1 MAESTVTTDRTP
13 GGVAGGAGAPGK
25 GLRARITL
33 PLVIAATVGWLIVAA
48 VVHLTQGTADVDTA
62 TLWRVITGE
71 DVPQAAAVMI
81 DSRLPRL
88 LAALA
93 VGVALGASGAGM
105 QSVSRNP
112 LASPDTTGVAAGAF
126 LALTAGAVIGLS
138 PGPIGGLALAFLG
151 GIAAAA
157 AVIGLASGGTLSPMR
172 LVLAGS
178 ALTLGLGA
186 VTSVL
191 LLVFPWQTQGLF
203 VWGAGSLS
211 QNGPRAVLT
220 VVPFLVIA
228 LVILLLHGRRL
239 DLLQL
244 GEDAAASLGVPVA
257 ATRRAV
263 IVCAVVLAACSVTVA
278 GPIGF
283 VGLIAPAII
292 GLLRPWAPA
301 LRRQR
306 TFISL
311 SAIAGVALV
320 LTADVVL
327 RMMFGATAG
336 VTMPA
341 GVLTSVIGA
350 LFLMILA
357 RRLRSSGVGE
367 ALITLRAGT
376 TFGRAHPFVL
386 IAGALALLV
395 VVTIAGV
402 LIGDRLVLLGDVW
415 NWMRGAAAPRVEII
429 LGSRVPRVA
438 GALLAGICLAVA
450 GALLQAVTRNPLAD
464 PGILGI
470 SAAAGLGAITVITIA
485 DVPSDRAVFAAALVG
500 GAIAAL
506 LLAVIGR
513 ADQLRMVL
521 VGVGIG
527 AASQALTTLLI
538 IGTDPWNQ
546 TKALTWLGGSTYG
559 TTAGALLPMLVVVI
573 VAAVV
578 VSRTVRDLDLLQ
590 FDETTPRVLG
600 VAVGRQRLLHIGLAV
615 ALTAVATATIGVIAF
630 VGLVAPHAARLLIG
644 KRHATLLP
652 LAAVFGAILVVA
664 GDLLGRAVLAPSQIP
679 AGLVVALI
687 GTPYFLWLLRRMRSE
702 R

>member
-1 MAESTVTTDRTP
+1 MV
-13 GGVAGGAGAPGK
+13 V
-25 GLRARITL
+25 
-33 PLVIAATVGWLIVAA
+33 AATLGWLIIAA
-48 VVHLTQGTADVDTA
+48 IVHLTQGTADYDAA
-62 TLWRVITGE
+62 TVWRVITGAE
-71 DVPQAAAVMI
+71 IPQAAAVLI

-88 LAALA
+88 LAALV
-93 VGVALGASGAGM
+93 VGAALGASGAAM

-126 LALTAGAVIGLS
+126 LALTVAAVVGLS
-138 PGPIGGLALAFLG
+138 PGPIGGLAIAFVG
-151 GIAAAA
+151 GVAAAA

-178 ALTLGLGA
+178 ALTLGLGSI
-186 VTSVL
+186 TSVL

-220 VVPFLVIA
+220 VLPFLAIA
-228 LVILLLHGRRL
+228 LVVLLLYGRRL

-244 GEDAAASLGVPVA
+244 GEDTAASLGVPVA

-283 VGLIAPAII
+283 VGLVAPAII
-292 GLLRPWAPA
+292 GLLRPWAPP

-306 TFISL
+306 TFVVL

-320 LTADVVL
+320 LTADVLL
-327 RMMFGATAG
+327 RILFGGVAG
-336 VTMPA
+336 VTMPT
-341 GVLTSVIGA
+341 GVLTSLIGA
-350 LFLMILA
+350 LFLILLA
-357 RRLRSSGVGE
+357 RRVRSGGAGE
-367 ALITLRAGT
+367 ALITMHAGT
-376 TFGRAHPFVL
+376 AFGRAHPILLIGLAVAVL
-386 IAGALALLV
+386 IG
-395 VVTIAGV
+395 VTIAGV

-415 NWMRGAAAPRVEII
+415 NWVRGAAAPRVEII
-429 LGSRVPRVA
+429 LGSRVPRVI
-438 GALLAGICLAVA
+438 GALLAGICLALA

-470 SAAAGLGAITVITIA
+470 SASAGFGAIAVITIA

-500 GAIAAL
+500 AAIAAL

-527 AASQALTTLLI
+527 AAASALTTLLI

-546 TKALTWLGGSTYG
+546 TKAITWLGGSTYG

-578 VSRTVRDLDLLQ
+578 VSRAVRDLDLLQ
-590 FDETTPRVLG
+590 FDEITPRVLG

>member
-1 MAESTVTTDRTP
+1 MA
-13 GGVAGGAGAPGK
+13 
-25 GLRARITL
+25 L
-33 PLVIAATVGWLIVAA
+33 PVVVAATLGWLIIAA
-48 VVHLTQGTADVDTA
+48 IVHLTQGTADYDAA
-62 TLWRVITGE
+62 TVWRVITGAE
-71 DVPQAAAVMI
+71 IPQAAAVLI

-88 LAALA
+88 LAALV
-93 VGVALGASGAGM
+93 VGAALGASGAAM

-126 LALTAGAVIGLS
+126 LALTVAAVVGLS
-138 PGPIGGLALAFLG
+138 PGPIGGLAIAFVG
-151 GIAAAA
+151 GVAAAA

-178 ALTLGLGA
+178 ALTLGLGSI
-186 VTSVL
+186 TSVL

-220 VVPFLVIA
+220 VLPFLAIA
-228 LVILLLHGRRL
+228 LVVLLLYGRRL

-244 GEDAAASLGVPVA
+244 GEDTAASLGVPVA

-283 VGLIAPAII
+283 VGLVAPAII
-292 GLLRPWAPA
+292 GLLRPWAPP

-306 TFISL
+306 TFVVL

-320 LTADVVL
+320 LTADVLL
-327 RMMFGATAG
+327 RILFGGVAG
-336 VTMPA
+336 VTMPT
-341 GVLTSVIGA
+341 GVLTSLIGA
-350 LFLMILA
+350 LFLILLA
-357 RRLRSSGVGE
+357 RRVRSGGAGE
-367 ALITLRAGT
+367 ALITMHAGT
-376 TFGRAHPFVL
+376 AFGRAHPILLIGLAVAVL
-386 IAGALALLV
+386 IG
-395 VVTIAGV
+395 VTIAGV

-415 NWMRGAAAPRVEII
+415 NWVRGAAAPRVEII
-429 LGSRVPRVA
+429 LGSRVPRVI
-438 GALLAGICLAVA
+438 GALLAGICLALA

-470 SAAAGLGAITVITIA
+470 SASAGFGAIAVITIA

-500 GAIAAL
+500 AAIAAL

-527 AASQALTTLLI
+527 AAASALTTLLI

-546 TKALTWLGGSTYG
+546 TKAITWLGGSTYG

-578 VSRTVRDLDLLQ
+578 VSRAVRDLDLLQ
-590 FDETTPRVLG
+590 FDEITPRVLG